1 MSTNRV
7 STHGALSRARLLP
20 TFLGALLLVLGLV
33 KLIAGYQL
41 ASLGSSFYYLL
52 SGLSLAVCGVLLLM
66 ALRLAIWLFT
76 LCLSLFTVWSLFDVG
91 LDRQQLM
98 PRLFIWFLIGL
109 VLVLPVVRQ
118 GLKPMRRPFSI
129 GHLVVALVLTGISL
143 DPFAQIRLYR
153 PDYRGLA
160 ALFIPSMDVMPLA
173 LESATVQ
180 VPEG

>member
-1 MSTNRV
+1 MSTHG

-20 TFLGALLLVLGLV
+20 TFLGVLLMVLGLV
-33 KLIAGYQL
+33 QLMAGYKL
-41 ASLGSSFYYLL
+41 VSLGGSFFYLL
-52 SGLSLAVCGVLLLM
+52 SGLALALCGVLLLL

-76 LCLSLFTVWSLFDVG
+76 LCLSLFTVWSLCDVG

-109 VLVLPVVRQ
+109 VLLLPVVRQ

-129 GHLVVALVLTGISL
+129 GHLVVALALTGVSI
-143 DPFAQIRLYR
+143 DPLAQIRQYR

-173 LESATVQ
+173 LEDTKVWG
-180 VPEG
+180 PEG